1 MHSCAK
7 LVWNPRYC
15 LQLRSG
21 PVFDLL
27 VSRPNQCSRIMLL
40 HTCTAK
46 FRRKRDDAPKKSAT
60 IAGRLAPTTVT
71 ATAEQSRSAL
81 SFQTCYGEAQS
92 GRYKLWGGDCRQDQ
106 QAGHAA
112 RAKSVR
118 RQSGGESSEQGA
130 RTGRLPLQSGVSW
143 FLKRNIQRCG
153 AESCGSVIRDLQMGP
168 MRIRLIL

>member
-1 MHSCAK
+1 MESAVLPPAAQRSSFRPASQPAK
-7 LVWNPRYC
+7 PMQSHNAASHVHC
-15 LQLRSG
+15 Q
-21 PVFDLL
+21 
-27 VSRPNQCSRIMLL
+27 VS
-40 HTCTAK
+40 TET
-46 FRRKRDDAPKKSAT
+46 RRRAEKSAT

-143 FLKRNIQRCG
+143 FLKINIQRCG
-153 AESCGSVIRDLQMGP
+153 AESCGSVIRNLQMGP